1 MSSSGDQNP
10 VFNDMKLAIDI
21 TGVKTRYVLQ
31 VLINSLIGKVLSC
44 LNCCLETEGCRE
56 DESTEVVIQSRGIF
70 KHAKSD
76 LQNRRVCVVEYSRRE
91 EKFSAEI

>member
-1 MSSSGDQNP
+1 MASFGDQNP
-10 VFNDMKLAIDI
+10 AFNDMKLAIDI
-21 TGVKTRYVLQ
+21 TGIKTRYVLQ

-44 LNCCLETEGCRE
+44 LNCCLEGCRE

-76 LQNRRVCVVEYSRRE
+76 LQNRRVCVVEYSR
-91 EKFSAEI
+91 